1 MLGVRSMLVFA
12 VVLIVCNQSTAGKH
26 NEKLTEKE
34 LKTLEE
40 IERLLEERKRENGL
54 QKSEDAKLLVKE
66 AFGTCIEEF
75 NRFRESQR
83 QFKMQGKSNLRNTC
97 KKTKGI
103 RYRTNDGAKR
113 DGLYP
118 LSKIHCTDNSLLFL
132 PSCIVF

>member
-1 MLGVRSMLVFA
+1 MLGVRSILVFA

-75 NRFRESQR
+75 NRFRERQR
-83 QFKMQGKSNLRNTC
+83 QFKMEGKSNLRNTC
-97 KKTKGI
+97 KNKRYSIPNQRWCKKGRAYI
-103 RYRTNDGAKR
+103 
-113 DGLYP
+113 LYP
-118 LSKIHCTDNSLLFL
+118 KYIALMIVCLIL